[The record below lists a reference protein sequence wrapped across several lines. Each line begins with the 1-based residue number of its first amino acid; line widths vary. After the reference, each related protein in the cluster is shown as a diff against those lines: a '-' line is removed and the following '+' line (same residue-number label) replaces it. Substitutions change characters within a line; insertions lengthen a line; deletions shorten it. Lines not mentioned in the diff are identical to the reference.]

1 MEVFGAIRNFD
12 TFPSCPMY
20 ADVETFV
27 GTVEKQWWVAA
38 NEREREMAFFCP
50 GSASAVKSGKGGKRS

>member
-20 ADVETFV
+20 ADVEKFV

-38 NEREREMAFFCP
+38 NERERERWH
-50 GSASAVKSGKGGKRS
+50 SSVLDRRQL